1 MTFGEKL
8 KAIRKEKGYS
18 QEEMAGLL
26 DVSRHE
32 PAIIRLNQEK
42 PTKQGFALIQSYLFK
57 PIMVEIRTALDE
69 NRKPT
74 SKKSEMPITDAA
86 ILWLLRNAR

>member
-1 MTFGEKL
+1 MSGVKSADTL
-8 KAIRKEKGYS
+8 HVAY
-18 QEEMAGLL
+18 AGITG
-26 DVSRHE
+26 S
-32 PAIIRLNQEK
+32 NQEK
-42 PTKQGFALIQSYLFK
+42 PTKQGVALIQSYLFK

>member
-1 MTFGEKL
+1 MLRWWHLDSFDFIIQTEKQKGRLFEMTFGEKL

-42 PTKQGFALIQSYLFK
+42 PTKSRVCTDSVLF
-57 PIMVEIRTALDE
+57 I
-69 NRKPT
+69 
-74 SKKSEMPITDAA
+74 
-86 ILWLLRNAR
+86 